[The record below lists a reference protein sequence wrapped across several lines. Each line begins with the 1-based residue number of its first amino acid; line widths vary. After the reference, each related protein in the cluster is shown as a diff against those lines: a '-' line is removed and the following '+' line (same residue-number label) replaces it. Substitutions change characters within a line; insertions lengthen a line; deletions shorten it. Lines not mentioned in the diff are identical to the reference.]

1 MGKRNFIEVSNEDSD
16 WETPGRKACA
26 PKNSKKRIFA
36 DMGAIWEKTSRYV
49 GRIPTIQLQNGDF
62 KGFFGNTLS
71 LSPNG

>member
-1 MGKRNFIEVSNEDSD
+1 LGDAWAESLRAEKF
-16 WETPGRKACA
+16 
-26 PKNSKKRIFA
+26 KKRIFA

-49 GRIPTIQLQNGDF
+49 RRIPTIQLQNGDF